1 MKGLD
6 YMEQNK
12 KPIIIAIAN
21 EKGGVAKTTSAINI
35 GAGFASKGKKC
46 LLIDLDSQTHLSD
59 WLEFEF
65 DGKPTI
71 SEFIYQTV
79 ANFVINP
86 SDFVRH
92 NKKLNLDYIPAT
104 QMCSGVVTT
113 LGVDSDS
120 TTVLKR
126 MLSDGFFNR
135 YDYIIIDCCPSLDLR
150 VTNAIVCADKLLIPV
165 QTDPMAYKG
174 TDKMLNTFL
183 RIKPNTDI
191 NTNVLILP
199 TMFHTTIISNTVY
212 EALIKSYGNMVLPPI
227 PYRTSAVNTSATKS
241 ILIRRQSDDIG
252 KAYMKVVNCFM
263 GGEKND

>member
-1 MKGLD
+1 
-6 YMEQNK
+6 MEQNK
-12 KPIIIAIAN
+12 KTTIIAIAN

-35 GAGFASKGKKC
+35 GAGFANKGKKC

-59 WLEFEF
+59 WLGFEF

-79 ANFVINP
+79 ANFNVKP
-86 SDFVRH
+86 VDFIRH
-92 NKKLNLDYIPAT
+92 NNRLNLDYIPAT

-120 TTVLKR
+120 ATVIKR
-126 MLSDGFFNR
+126 MLSVEFFKQ

-150 VTNAIVCADKLLIPV
+150 VTNAVVCADKLLIPV

-174 TDKMLNTFL
+174 TDKMLNTFI
-183 RIKPNTDI
+183 RIKPTANINTD
-191 NTNVLILP
+191 VLILP
-199 TMFHTTIISNTVY
+199 TMYHNTIISKTVFD
-212 EALIKSYGNMVLPPI
+212 ALIKSYGDMVLPPI

-241 ILIRRQSDDIG
+241 ILIRRQSDDVG
-252 KAYMKVVNCFM
+252 KAYMQVVNYFI
-263 GGEKND
+263 GGENNG